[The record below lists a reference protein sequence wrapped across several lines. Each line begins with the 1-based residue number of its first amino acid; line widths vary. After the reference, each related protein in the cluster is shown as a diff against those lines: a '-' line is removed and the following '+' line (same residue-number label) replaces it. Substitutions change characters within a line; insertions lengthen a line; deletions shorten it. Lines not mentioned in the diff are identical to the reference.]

1 MVRSAARGTN
11 AYSIVI
17 GQRDFRYGRS
27 QRRIAFGAS
36 APRTSF
42 LRPRAASS
50 AVFFRDRDAM
60 DPIFTESSRHQ
71 IGSFTRQVTY
81 E

>member
-1 MVRSAARGTN
+1 MVRSSARGTN
-11 AYSIVI
+11 AYSLVI

-50 AVFFRDRDAM
+50 AVFFRNRDAM
-60 DPIFTESSRHQ
+60 DPICPDASRHQ
-71 IGSFTRQVTY
+71 IGSFSRQVTY